1 VHLWKILRCNEAVL
15 PVVVASY
22 GRVTWEAPAQTG
34 LRPTA
39 PGLLAAHGLQLRLGI
54 ENENE
59 NENERDRRSPT

>member
-1 VHLWKILRCNEAVL
+1 MRPYRLLG
-15 PVVVASY
+15 VASY
-22 GRVTWEAPAQTG
+22 GRVTWEAPAQTE

-59 NENERDRRSPT
+59 NERDRRGPT